1 MEKTLVR
8 FLTRFPFRRDPQPTA
23 AVLVY
28 DLPPREV
35 VRHVLRLRERVS
47 RAGRGLQGPM
57 GYLLN
62 DGSVLAAELLRD
74 LPDRPLGY
82 ASFAPSD
89 QPAESV
95 LDVLTDVGCPTLAWE
110 FALNGLPV
118 DDSLHPTLA
127 VSDTLWE
134 AKPPRG
140 S

>member
-1 MEKTLVR
+1 MDKTLIR
-8 FLTRFPFRRDPQPTA
+8 FLTRFPFRRDPQPAA

-28 DLPPREV
+28 DLPPRELM
-35 VRHVLRLRERVS
+35 RRVLRLRERVGRS
-47 RAGRGLQGPM
+47 GRGLKGPQ

-82 ASFAPSD
+82 ASFAQPD

-110 FALNGLPV
+110 FALNGFPV
-118 DDSLHPTLA
+118 DEALHPTLA
-127 VSDTLWE
+127 VDD
-134 AKPPRG
+134 APA
-140 S
+140 

>member
-8 FLTRFPFRRDPQPTA
+8 FLTRFPFRRDPQPAA

-28 DLPPREV
+28 DLPPGEV
-35 VRHVLRLRERVS
+35 VRRVLRLRERVS
-47 RAGRGLQGPM
+47 RAGRGLKGPR

-82 ASFAPSD
+82 ASFAPPD
-89 QPAESV
+89 QTAESV
-95 LDVLTDVGCPTLAWE
+95 LDVLTDVGSPTLAWE

-118 DDSLHPTLA
+118 DESLHPTLSVA
-127 VSDTLWE
+127 DVPWGAEL
-134 AKPPRG
+134 PREH
-140 S
+140 